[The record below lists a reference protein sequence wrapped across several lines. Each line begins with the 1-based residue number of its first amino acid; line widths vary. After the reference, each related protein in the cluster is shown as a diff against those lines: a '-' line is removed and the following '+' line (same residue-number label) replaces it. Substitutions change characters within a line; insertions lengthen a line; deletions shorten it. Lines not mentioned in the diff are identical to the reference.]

1 MIMKKN
7 NIYLA
12 TAVLLSLTACNKE
25 FAPEVSGDITIDA
38 SIGAMTRVSYDG
50 ASTSFTTGDQIA
62 VYAWMG
68 GATEVPAKRV
78 VDGVR
83 NTLGTDGKWTPA
95 TQMRWK
101 TVTDPHFFLGV
112 YPAMDITD
120 FTADAYTLDPA
131 AAAYT
136 DSDLLIATNFG
147 TGNAGL
153 KASNGTVP
161 LTFDHAMAKLNV
173 NLKFRSQWDATPEV
187 TSVTVKAKKTAT
199 VNYLTKTVTAT
210 ASEVPAPVD
219 IPEAA
224 TVATGYKKSYSGLQV
239 PQTGVTTVTVT
250 IAGKEYMYESTKDI
264 PLVGGQYTTL
274 GLIVGKDKLE
284 LGSISVTDW
293 EEGAILGDGDAV
305 LFDALNTPLTF
316 EAMVAGAVL
325 YFDINTD
332 VATNAVQYRTFD
344 GTAWTDW
351 ADYPDYTFVTLA
363 NVGDK
368 VQFRGNNERYAY
380 NNDSSSSCSRI
391 KVTADCLVYGNIM
404 SLVDGEQFSTLTS
417 LTGDFAFTH
426 LFSTNDYLKFD
437 SAKPL
442 LLPAAQLSKGC
453 YSYMFAGISG
463 QIILPQLPATQLA
476 DYCYDSMF
484 RDCPDFTAIPEDYLP
499 ATQLADH
506 CYCSM
511 FDNCSNLTT
520 APTLPAATLA
530 EACYAYMF
538 QLCPKLSS
546 VTCLA
551 TDISA
556 EDCLTGWLYKAGT
569 ADGCER
575 KIYVDAGML
584 SNPKWHLEYSGDIGK
599 QWTLANVEYSHL
611 TSADIGKVLAADGKI
626 YADAAQATAAGTTA
640 RAVIAYVGSVP
651 NYFDQFL
658 AIAMDDVDVTSHNW
672 ADTHTAVGTFAG
684 THSITISGTTYNT
697 NAIGS
702 TCYDQVLNNPDIS
715 SAIRDAGVVK
725 GWRLPSVTDWRYIFD
740 GLGRQKAGLTL
751 TNKKDDGSI
760 VYNSNVTPTDP
771 LGVVSGRYYYKDG
784 DADGASSL
792 RAAINAACGNEDLQ
806 SGDYWSSSEYDDLDQ
821 NKAWYYRFY
830 YGKFSWTNRT
840 TYDCYARAVFAY

>member
-1 MIMKKN
+1 MKKN

-12 TAVLLSLTACNKE
+12 AAAALLSLAACNKE
-25 FAPEVSGDITIDA
+25 FAPEATGDITIDA

-50 ASTSFTTGDQIA
+50 ASTSFTAGDQIA

-68 GATEVPAKRV
+68 DATAIPATRV

-112 YPAMDITD
+112 YPAKDITD
-120 FTADAYTLDPA
+120 FTADAYTLNPSA
-131 AAAYT
+131 VAYT

-210 ASEVPAPVD
+210 ASEVPAPVN

-239 PQTGVTTVTVT
+239 PQSGVTTVIVT
-250 IAGKEYMYESTKDI
+250 IAGKEYLYESTKDI

-293 EEGAILGDGDAV
+293 DEGAILGDGDAV
-305 LFDALNTPLTF
+305 QFDALNTPLTF
-316 EAMVAGAVL
+316 EAMVAGAVV

-344 GTAWTDW
+344 GTVWTDW
-351 ADYPDYTFVTLA
+351 ADYPDNTFVTLA
-363 NVGDK
+363 GVGDK

-380 NNDSSSSCSRI
+380 NNDSASSCSRI
-391 KVTADCLVYGNIM
+391 KVTADCLAYGNVM
-404 SLVDGEQFSTLTS
+404 SLVDGEQFSTITS

-442 LLPAAQLSKGC
+442 LLPATQLSKGC

-463 QIILPQLPATQLA
+463 QNILPQLPATQLA
-476 DYCYDSMF
+476 DHCYDSMF
-484 RDCPDFTAIPEDYLP
+484 RDCPDLTAIPEDYLP

-506 CYCSM
+506 CYRSM

-520 APTLPAATLA
+520 APILSAATLA

-556 EDCLTGWLYKAGT
+556 DDCLDGWLYKAGT

-575 KIYVDAGML
+575 KIYVDPGML
-584 SNPKWHLEYSGDIGK
+584 SNPNWHLEYSGYTGK
-599 QWTLANVEYSHL
+599 QWTVTTNDYAHL
-611 TSADIGKVLAADGKI
+611 TSVNIGHVLAADGFI
-626 YADAAQATAAGTTA
+626 FANASAADAYGGGA

-651 NYFDQFL
+651 NYFDKF
-658 AIAMDDVDVTSHNW
+658 IAMAIDDVDDNSHLW
-672 ADTHTAVGTFAG
+672 ADALTAVGTYSAA
-684 THSITISGTTYNT
+684 HPITIGDKTYDTGTTGDTY
-697 NAIGS
+697 
-702 TCYDQVLNNPDIS
+702 YDLVANERTTT
-715 SAIRDAGVVK
+715 SATATSQQT
-725 GWRLPSVTDWRYIFD
+725 GWRMPSVTDWRYIFD
-740 GLGRQKAGLTL
+740 GIGEKASLSLSYGANPVSAT
-751 TNKKDDGSI
+751 S
-760 VYNSNVTPTDP
+760 P
-771 LGVVSGRYYYKDG
+771 LGVSDG
-784 DADGASSL
+784 MGYRDGTDGSSL
-792 RAAINAACGNEDLQ
+792 RSAINAACGNTALL
-806 SGDYWSSSEYDDLDQ
+806 STYYWTSSECSEGSGSAWNYCFDEGIFWWN
-821 NKAWYYRFY
+821 NKA
-830 YGKFSWTNRT
+830 FSH
-840 TYDCYARAVFAY
+840 YHVRAVFAY

>member
-1 MIMKKN
+1 MKKN

-12 TAVLLSLTACNKE
+12 AAAALLSLTACNKE
-25 FAPEVSGDITIDA
+25 IGTMEAGDITIDP

-50 ASTSFTTGDQIA
+50 VSTSFAAGDQIA

-68 GATEVPAKRV
+68 DATEVPAKRV

-112 YPAMDITD
+112 YPAKNITD
-120 FTADAYTLDPA
+120 FTADAYTLNPS

-136 DSDLLIATNFG
+136 ESDLLIATNFG

-153 KASNGTVP
+153 KASSGAVP
-161 LTFDHAMAKLNV
+161 LAFDHAMAKLNV
-173 NLKFRSQWDATPEV
+173 NLKFRNEFGGTPEV

-219 IPEAA
+219 IPAA
-224 TVATGYKKSYSGLQV
+224 AKVATGYKKSYSGLQV
-239 PQTGVTTVTVT
+239 PQSGVTTVIVT
-250 IAGKEYMYESTKDI
+250 IAGKEYLYESTKDI
-264 PLVGGQYTTL
+264 PLVSGQYTTL

-293 EEGAILGDGDAV
+293 EEGAILSDGDAV
-305 LFDALNTPLTF
+305 PFDALNTPLTF
-316 EAMVAGAVL
+316 EAMVAGAVV

-351 ADYPDYTFVTLA
+351 ADYPDNTFVTLA
-363 NVGDK
+363 GVGDK

-380 NNDSSSSCSRI
+380 NNDSASSCSRI
-391 KVTADCLVYGNIM
+391 KVTADCLAYGNVM
-404 SLVDGEQFSTLTS
+404 SLVDGEQFSTITS

-442 LLPAAQLSKGC
+442 LLPATQLSKGC

-463 QIILPQLPATQLA
+463 QNILPQLPATHLV
-476 DYCYDSMF
+476 DHCYDSMF
-484 RDCPDFTAIPEDYLP
+484 RDCPDLTAIPEDYLP

-556 EDCLTGWLYKAGT
+556 DDCLDGWLYKAGT

-575 KIYVDAGML
+575 KIYVDPGML
-584 SNPKWHLEYSGDIGK
+584 SNPNWHLEYSGYTGK
-599 QWTLANVEYSHL
+599 QWAVTTNDYAHL
-611 TSADIGKVLAADGKI
+611 TSVNIGHVLAADGFI
-626 YADAAQATAAGTTA
+626 FANASAAEANGSGAC
-640 RAVIAYVGSVP
+640 AVIAYIGTVP
-651 NYFDQFL
+651 HYFDKFL
-658 AIAMDDVDVTSHNW
+658 AIALEDVDD
-672 ADTHTAVGTFAG
+672 DTHTWDGALTAVDTYAAS
-684 THSITISGTTYNT
+684 HPVTIDGTTYDT

-702 TCYDQVLNNPDIS
+702 SYYDQVTDIVYAS
-715 SAIRDAGVVK
+715 SATRTAGVVK

-740 GLGRQKAGLTL
+740 GLGRQKAGLAL
-751 TNKKDDGSI
+751 TAKSDDEIFIYS
-760 VYNSNVTPTDP
+760 SDATPTDP
-771 LGVVSGRYYYKDG
+771 LGVEDTMYYYKDG
-784 DADGASSL
+784 DAPDASSL
-792 RAAINAACGNEDLQ
+792 LAAINAACGNDALQ
-806 SGDYWSSSEYDDLDQ
+806 YEVYWISSEYSENSD
-821 NKAWYYRFY
+821 KAWVYSFWS
-830 YGKFSWTNRT
+830 GVFGL
-840 TYDCYARAVFAY
+840 YDKEDYNNARAIFAY